1 MKTLE
6 IFKQQQ
12 EKSTKILKHLEDF
25 LQEGENIGVKID
37 ETMKEKLQNAL
48 LKTEG
53 QKLKVAL
60 IGGFSEG
67 KTSIAAAW
75 IEKLDQSTMKIDHRE
90 SSDEVVFYSV
100 GDNLEIV
107 DTPGLFGFKEKHGID
122 DQTQTKYKDIT
133 KKYISEAHL
142 ILYVMNAENPIKES
156 HKEDLKWLF
165 RDLELLRRTIFVLSK
180 FDNVADVGDLEDYNE
195 LFATKKESIIQRLE
209 DEIKLTP
216 SEKDE
221 LSIVAVSAN
230 PFDKGINYWL
240 EHLSEFKKLSHIE
253 ELQEATS
260 KKIQD
265 CGGSEILIEESK
277 KSIIQDIMQILLPEA
292 ERRNTEMQ
300 EKFQE
305 HLKIKQELEADL
317 ATLNSKISQTRIDL
331 RESLTLYFKDLILQ
345 LNGTSI
351 ETFKNFY
358 DGEIGKDGIFFETK
372 IQNIFEEKTGAI
384 IAECKK
390 IEYQFETNL
399 NDFGDLMLG
408 FGKNGLSFLQ
418 QSGVINA
425 SNIKAARDGIVAA
438 GKFVGADLSK
448 ILKFPPW
455 GATKL
460 AGRISAALG
469 FFSLGMELWDSY
481 KKAQEEEKF
490 QKTIS
495 DIKSNLDERLESLL
509 GGINS
514 EDFFLQFAN
523 YKALEESKEEIQNIV
538 NEIEEM
544 LKKFSAWL
552 QRGRGIDAELSE
564 LKAL

>member
-100 GDNLEIV
+100 GDKLEIV

-142 ILYVMNAENPIKES
+142 ILYIMNGRNPIKES

-165 RDLELLRRTIFVLSK
+165 RDLNLLRRTIFVLSK
-180 FDNVADVGDLEDYNE
+180 FDEVVDIQDLEAYNSKLE
-195 LFATKKESIIQRLE
+195 IKKNAIIQRLE

-230 PFDKGINYWL
+230 PFDKGIDYWL

-253 ELQEATS
+253 ELQETTS

-292 ERRNTEMQ
+292 ERRNTETQ

-305 HLKIKQELEADL
+305 NLKIKQKLEADL
-317 ATLNSKISQTRIDL
+317 EKLQNEIKTTRTSL
-331 RESLTLYFKDLILQ
+331 KGSLTSYFEDLIDQ
-345 LNGTSI
+345 LNGTSLD
-351 ETFKNFY
+351 TYKDFF
-358 DGEIGKDGIFFETK
+358 DREIGDEAHIINARVKDIFKQETNVV
-372 IQNIFEEKTGAI
+372 IQEF
-384 IAECKK
+384 KK
-390 IEYQFETNL
+390 IECDFKSNL
-399 NDFGDLMLG
+399 NDFEDILTSLKKGLEYATSAGFATTLATLLAATKIPFATNILKLLG
-408 FGKNGLSFLQ
+408 PIVALGTTILTALE
-418 QSGVINA
+418 VINQTQ
-425 SNIKAARDGIVAA
+425 KE
-438 GKFVGADLSK
+438 KEFKEK
-448 ILKFPPW
+448 INQMKNNLREQLEELLKEID
-455 GATKL
+455 T
-460 AGRISAALG
+460 
-469 FFSLGMELWDSY
+469 
-481 KKAQEEEKF
+481 
-490 QKTIS
+490 
-495 DIKSNLDERLESLL
+495 
-509 GGINS
+509 